1 METNLE
7 MIKKEKNLM
16 EDNFVEYLLY
26 RFHSLLFVLALP
38 GF

>member
-7 MIKKEKNLM
+7 MIKKDKNLM
-16 EDNFVEYLLY
+16 EYSFVEYLLY
-26 RFHSLLFVLALP
+26 RVRSLLFVEAEP

>member
-7 MIKKEKNLM
+7 MIKKDKNLM
-16 EDNFVEYLLY
+16 EDGFVECLLY
-26 RFHSLLFVLALP
+26 LVYSLLFVVALP